1 MAWCRVEFS
10 SQRGHDRGVR
20 LGKRTRGA
28 ISLRNGRSLS
38 TEELPTALKR
48 KKGPFKPRRGRGA
61 VPDWGGWLFGEP
73 TWPAL
78 EASQL
83 RDFWRLF
90 WCDFATLDSSFAS
103 GFIN

>member
-48 KKGPFKPRRGRGA
+48 KKGPFKPRRGREA
-61 VPDWGGWLFGEP
+61 VPDWGGWLFGEADRADMARSGSL
-73 TWPAL
+73 PAERFL
-78 EASQL
+78 AIVLVRVCSP
-83 RDFWRLF
+83 
-90 WCDFATLDSSFAS
+90 
-103 GFIN
+103 